1 MRFPSKDTGC
11 LHYDWVLQEDSI
23 IFRWCPPRL
32 LIARDISDTEPWPR
46 HLDTKPRHQLDT
58 NSTPRHPMPTRPTR
72 HPSTPLDTPRHH
84 LGWYHARPCQGA
96 KLDTSTPLDT
106 ARHPSTPLDTA
117 RHRSTPLMILTQQ
130 RCRPI
135 GVRVRNQGCSSNQTW
150 LAVLSS
156 LSCSLSS
163 SSSSCSSVAPL
174 LMQQTW
180 QYSGSPQV
188 LHSTLYSGNES
199 SHQ

>member
-1 MRFPSKDTGC
+1 M
-11 LHYDWVLQEDSI
+11 
-23 IFRWCPPRL
+23 PP
-32 LIARDISDTEPWPR
+32 EPWPR

-106 ARHPSTPLDTA
+106 PRHRSTPLDTA
-117 RHRSTPLMILTQQ
+117 RHHLDTTSTSLMILTQQ
-130 RCRPI
+130 RRRPI
-135 GVRVRNQGCSSNQTW
+135 GVTELENQGCSSNQTW

-163 SSSSCSSVAPL
+163 SSSSASCSSVAPL
-174 LMQQTW
+174 Q
-180 QYSGSPQV
+180 
-188 LHSTLYSGNES
+188 
-199 SHQ
+199 

>member
-1 MRFPSKDTGC
+1 MTSRGYHQRRACEDREQYLVQPA
-11 LHYDWVLQEDSI
+11 VLSAV
-23 IFRWCPPRL
+23 PR
-32 LIARDISDTEPWPR
+32 RTMGSEPWPR

-58 NSTPRHPMPTRPTR
+58 STPHANSTN
-72 HPSTPLDTPRHH
+72 STPLDTPRHH
-84 LGWYHARPCQGA
+84 LGWDQARPCQGA
-96 KLDTSTPLDT
+96 KLDTARHPSTPLDT
-106 ARHPSTPLDTA
+106 ARHRSTPLDTA